1 MQKRTRNLMD
11 RTVLLGLLLS
21 GMVFSAVAQ
30 AQGADPTDPCSEE
43 TVVEWRK
50 AADRAAKESAA
61 NAQET
66 IDNDPE
72 GPGGRIESVDQQIKE
87 KTDTCLGTT
96 GEDLKEAGGAIIKAM
111 EEGVVNLG
119 DALSKITLDKIKDK
133 LANIDVVDLAC
144 KGVRGAGKLGVGALK
159 AIASLPPGIE
169 KDVRF
174 AIWRNQRMA
183 ESRANWVVRYAG
195 WAPRRWTESQV
206 QGFVYHTRRDLESGY
221 PHRPW
226 PDDWF

>member
-1 MQKRTRNLMD
+1 MQKRTRNRMD
-11 RTVLLGLLLS
+11 RMVVLGLLLS
-21 GMVFSAVAQ
+21 GMVFSAAVQ
-30 AQGADPTDPCSEE
+30 AQGTDPTDPCSEE

-72 GPGGRIESVDQQIKE
+72 GPAARIEEVDEEIKE

-96 GEDLKEAGGAIIKAM
+96 GEDLKEAGGKIIDAM
-111 EEGVVNLG
+111 VEGLDTLS
-119 DALSKITLDKIKDK
+119 DALNKITLDKIKDK
-133 LANIDVVDLAC
+133 LANIDPADIAC
-144 KGVRGAGKLGVGALK
+144 KGIRGAGKLGVGALK
-159 AIASLPPGIE
+159 TIASLPSGIE

-206 QGFVYHTRRDLESGY
+206 QGFVYDTRRDLESGY

>member
-1 MQKRTRNLMD
+1 MQKRTRNFMD

-21 GMVFSAVAQ
+21 GMVFSAAAQ
-30 AQGADPTDPCSEE
+30 AQGAEAIDPCSEE
-43 TVVEWRK
+43 AVVEWRK

-66 IDNDPE
+66 IDNDPAS
-72 GPGGRIESVDQQIKE
+72 PDGRIEKVDKEIKE
-87 KTDTCLGTT
+87 KTDTCLGNT
-96 GEDLKEAGGAIIKAM
+96 GAEMKKAGGKIIEAM
-111 EEGVVNLG
+111 AEGVENLS
-119 DALSKITLDKIKDK
+119 DALAKITMGKIKDK
-133 LANIDVVDLAC
+133 LKNIDVVDLAC
-144 KGVRGAGKLGVGALK
+144 KGVRGAGKLGVGALE

-169 KDVRF
+169 KDLRF

-206 QGFVYHTRRDLESGY
+206 QGFVYDTRRDLESGY